1 MYRSRM
7 VRCSCWEWCVCFWLM
22 ATKMWRFGW
31 LGEEVLKVCVSTH
44 KSFTFCE
51 AQMFEETIVVQT
63 WLGLMT
69 SHDVDCC
76 ESRKVDFDRFI
87 LLSKWKRMVLSVVSH
102 YRDDFNFGYD
112 RKRKSSQVSMLV
124 LELKKEA
131 VSNYGLTVL
140 NSFKLCWLLVWSGL
154 YMLVPYCEAIV

>member
-1 MYRSRM
+1 
-7 VRCSCWEWCVCFWLM
+7 M

-69 SHDVDCC
+69 RSRLQIQLLVYIDLSLC
-76 ESRKVDFDRFI
+76 RKVDFDRFI

>member
-51 AQMFEETIVVQT
+51 AQMFEEPIVIQT

-69 SHDVDCC
+69 RDKKKKNC
-76 ESRKVDFDRFI
+76 EQDYEEQ
-87 LLSKWKRMVLSVVSH
+87 VVENMTPYPMS
-102 YRDDFNFGYD
+102 
-112 RKRKSSQVSMLV
+112 
-124 LELKKEA
+124 EA
-131 VSNYGLTVL
+131 VEEDEGLI
-140 NSFKLCWLLVWSGL
+140 SSSKMEKLAATKK
-154 YMLVPYCEAIV
+154 YIDDH